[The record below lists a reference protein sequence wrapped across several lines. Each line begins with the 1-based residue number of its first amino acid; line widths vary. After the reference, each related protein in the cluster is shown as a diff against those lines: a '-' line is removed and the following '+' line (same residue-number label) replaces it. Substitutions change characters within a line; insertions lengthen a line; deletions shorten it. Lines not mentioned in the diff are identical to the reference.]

1 MAKIYIDV
9 GAQRI
14 QTWIS
19 KALSLK
25 LVRGGSILL
34 TESTQNDKIKDWL
47 NRNGISEFVVTD
59 EAGDIDGVVVLVE
72 AEVSEELPKDEL
84 EQRADE
90 VCGQLLLHLNEQL
103 PGVEWAGWRCRATN
117 FLEAFQ
123 QAVIQEK
130 PDKRYY
136 LQPSTSEFNAL
147 QLCKGCEAEP
157 ATFFIKPL
165 NGYYGQDCYKR
176 FKNST
181 KKYEGE
187 WMVDNDGWPS
197 DFIDLALTK
206 GDFSGSVEKEIPQV
220 KERLRNHVA
229 TICADGNRIGA
240 FFEELGRHSKLA
252 DFKRKAIELL
262 DKQTQRAVEE
272 AAFKIQG
279 DNGEAALIPH
289 YHGGDDVLVSVTA
302 DEAWNFAAYLIQ
314 EFEKLRGEYKNW
326 LEEIKGLKEDL
337 RKELHGLIDQ
347 ISLGVGIVFSHH
359 AYPFYVC
366 RLKGEEA
373 LSKAKQKTKG
383 EKSAI
388 CWMDL
393 TEDGGD
399 SLHTQAIHFIEF
411 QTVKEQLLDVQDS
424 PPLAK
429 RLPVVIR
436 SLNKTAQNNLSN
448 QWYAWISD
456 DVIAQKRRDGGASW
470 EEEQQKFKEYINA
483 WAKRTGRVEDE
494 ICLET
499 LEADLHRARW
509 WPYIA
514 PESNSEKEQSGSG
527 EN

>member
-1 MAKIYIDV
+1 MPA
-9 GAQRI
+9 R
-14 QTWIS
+14 
-19 KALSLK
+19 
-25 LVRGGSILL
+25 
-34 TESTQNDKIKDWL
+34 
-47 NRNGISEFVVTD
+47 
-59 EAGDIDGVVVLVE
+59 
-72 AEVSEELPKDEL
+72 
-84 EQRADE
+84 
-90 VCGQLLLHLNEQL
+90 
-103 PGVEWAGWRCRATN
+103 TN

-147 QLCKGCEAEP
+147 QLCDGCEAEP
-157 ATFFIKPL
+157 ATHCDPKSSD
-165 NGYYGQDCYKR
+165 YYGKDCLSRLLSSAKEQPG
-176 FKNST
+176 NWIVES
-181 KKYEGE
+181 
-187 WMVDNDGWPS
+187 WPS
-197 DFIDLALTK
+197 NFKDLALTK
-206 GDFSGSVEKEIPQV
+206 GAFSGSVEKEIPQV
-220 KERLRNHVA
+220 KKRLRNHIA

-252 DFKRKAIELL
+252 DFKREAIELL
-262 DKQTQRAVEE
+262 VKQTQRAVEE

-289 YHGGDDVLVSVTA
+289 YQGGDDVLVSVTA

-314 EFEKLRGEYKNW
+314 EFEKLRGEYKNR
-326 LEEIKGLKEDL
+326 LEKVDLKEDL

-470 EEEQQKFKEYINA
+470 EEEQQKFKGYINA

-509 WPYIA
+509 WPYIVR
-514 PESNSEKEQSGSG
+514 EDDSEKERSGSG
-527 EN
+527 KN